1 MQEEDRADF
10 KEKITKAVKETIAK
24 SSPTNAVDVTRLIGE
39 LNLIIVQIIQEVWQE
54 TITTTHEIL

>member
-24 SSPTNAVDVTRLIGE
+24 CPPTNAADVMKLIGE
-39 LNLIIVQIIQEVWQE
+39 LNLIYAQVIHEVWQE